1 VIASITCG
9 VNMGDCITGADLTR
23 LDMVTNYYITK
34 DFSSCTAT
42 DPFQLTAY
50 NQVTGKY
57 QVQK

>member
-1 VIASITCG
+1 
-9 VNMGDCITGADLTR
+9 MGDCITGADLTR